1 MLKNS
6 KERWKLLGVA
16 AFTALNLV
24 SCGWKEEPPI
34 VMEKEPVILEIGVA
48 QSQWKG
54 AVDTLTEMYLA
65 ENPQVDEIRWNLIS
79 KRSYWDLMNMK
90 LATGKLPDI
99 MEVGAWEE
107 LEAWHSHLLP
117 LDWFETMD
125 GILPG
130 LKEGGE
136 YGEACY
142 TAPVAIYGLGI
153 LYNMDLL
160 KEAGWDRIPADRKEL
175 LSLCESL
182 EKKGIY
188 SFMNPYH
195 DISSFAE
202 NSLLQMVSMKPNPKL
217 YVQLMKKSN
226 QKPIAE
232 DLQWNAMMDFCDLTL
247 LYGNRRPLQL
257 DPDIARN
264 YFYIQ
269 KYAMITNESSRSLI
283 DMLEV
288 NPQLPESISIGPFLF
303 SEEEKDNRLL
313 LDVVRLGVTSQCSHP
328 EEAYKFLQWLITDE
342 EALAYEK
349 EFMGA
354 LPVTEK
360 GCEKGLTAMAQ
371 AVYDS
376 MNNQRTTGDIMG
388 LLPMGLMEETGN
400 CWASYMDGKL
410 SREELFQVY
419 ETYWKQYTGQE
430 Y

>member
-1 MLKNS
+1 MLEQSRK
-6 KERWKLLGVA
+6 RLKLLGISAITV
-16 AFTALNLV
+16 LSLV
-24 SCGWKEEPPI
+24 SCGCKEEPP
-34 VMEKEPVILEIGVA
+34 VTEDRKPVILEIGVA
-48 QSQWKG
+48 ESQWTG
-54 AVDTLTEMYLA
+54 AVETLTEMYLS
-65 ENPQVDEIRWNLIS
+65 ENPQVDDIHWNLIS

-99 MEVGAWEE
+99 MEVGAGEE
-107 LEAWHSHLLP
+107 LSAWHSHLLP
-117 LDWFETMD
+117 LDWFKSIT

-130 LKEGGE
+130 LLEGGE
-136 YGEACY
+136 YDTVCY
-142 TAPVAIYGLGI
+142 TAPVAVYGLGI

-160 KEAGWDRIPADRKEL
+160 NEAGWNRVPVDRNEL

-182 EKKGIY
+182 NEQGIY
-188 SFMNPYH
+188 CFMNPYH
-195 DISSFAE
+195 DVSSFAE
-202 NSLLQMVSMKPNPKL
+202 NSILQMVSMKQNPKL

-226 QKPIAE
+226 QKPITE

-288 NPQLPESISIGPFLF
+288 NPELLDSTSIGPFLF
-303 SEEEKDNRLL
+303 SEEEADNRLL
-313 LDVVRLGVTSQCSHP
+313 LDVVRLGVTSQCEHP
-328 EEAYKFLQWLITDE
+328 EEAYRFLQWLITDE
-342 EALAYEK
+342 KALAYEK

-360 GCEKGLTAMAQ
+360 GCEKGLTKMAQ
-371 AVYDS
+371 TVYDS
-376 MNNQRTTGDIMG
+376 MNNQRTTNDIMG
-388 LLPMGLMEETGN
+388 LLPMGLMEATSN
-400 CWASYMDGKL
+400 HWASYIDGKIT
-410 SREELFQVY
+410 REELFKVY
-419 ETYWKQYTGQE
+419 ETFWEQYAGQE